1 MITTDQFSKKLILVI
16 TLLIGLRLLNVAYP
30 LITSLLLNENSTSV
44 YSLIYFTGNLLFGVV
59 LVLQQRLHVL
69 TTISIVLL
77 AIFYP
82 VFAALIYLVTLISS
96 AHEQ

>member
-1 MITTDQFSKKLILVI
+1 MITTDQFLKKFILVVV
-16 TLLIGLRLLNVAYP
+16 LLIGLNLFNAAYP
-30 LITSLLLNENSTSV
+30 VITALLLNENTTSV
-44 YSLIYFTGNLLFGVV
+44 YTLIYFTGNLLFGVV

-82 VFAALIYLVTLISS
+82 VVAALIYLVNLISP